1 MDCRET
7 TRILSEALND
17 SGVQFYIRFWAVF
30 RKSIGE
36 RHSVVSD
43 KSHIFQTE
51 KRLEIIYSR
60 FGGVANFTLLSS
72 DLCSHIIEGYLNS
85 LEHDCN
91 SVGSISK
98 KKEVEN
104 HQNLKC
110 T

>member
-60 FGGVANFTLLSS
+60 FGGVANFIYCHLIYVRTLLKVT
-72 DLCSHIIEGYLNS
+72 LTL
-85 LEHDCN
+85 
-91 SVGSISK
+91 
-98 KKEVEN
+98 
-104 HQNLKC
+104 
-110 T
+110 